1 MTTTRTK
8 NKSGQFGTKRW
19 DTKIWTIEKKYWL
32 DLDVRSD
39 MKLSTYL
46 WKNWYPS
53 LAKILD
59 NK

>member
-1 MTTTRTK
+1 MTTRIR
-8 NKSGQFGTKRW
+8 NKLGQFRTKRW
-19 DTKIWTIEKKYWL
+19 DTKVWTLEKEYGM
-32 DLDVRSD
+32 DLWVRSD

-46 WKNWYPS
+46 WKNWFPS

>member
-1 MTTTRTK
+1 MKTRTR
-8 NKSGQFGTKRW
+8 NKSGQFRVKRW
-19 DTKIWTIEKKYWL
+19 DTKIWTLEKKYGM
-32 DLDVRSD
+32 DLWVRSD

-46 WKNWYPS
+46 WENWFPS